1 MNDRLD
7 TELAALRDALH
18 AEARHDARSEDAL
31 ADVKA
36 GVTTVTRPPRRR
48 PMWVAGAVVLAA
60 AAAAVGVVVLSNDD
74 RDGVTV
80 PVTDPT
86 IATTAPETT
95 AAPDTTTPPSTALP
109 TTTDV
114 AVHTTVPVPS
124 QSVTSVRSISFSDTD
139 GGWAIVEQGEGR
151 PSLIRT
157 DMPGLAANWVIA
169 DSPAPA
175 ADLMEVRFADALN
188 GWLIGAQRW
197 WSTHDGGA
205 TWNELP
211 LADSGD
217 APLDVVVA
225 GGWALVL
232 RAEQSDAEP
241 FAVRVWRSPI
251 GTDDFQPT
259 DAVHPKGAGGND
271 VQLAAAFDGTDVLLS
286 FNDRGGSTFR
296 LRPDGSMSGWITP
309 ATGRGGDIVL
319 ESAPGGGAVWALS
332 QTGAWGGDAD
342 PTQVVSVAAAEGQA
356 FRDVVLPET
365 VDLTDVGVRLCGLG
379 QFDDGST
386 ALVMCDVKGARQYRS
401 TDLGATWES
410 IGTATGG
417 NEGDEWSWGGGASPQ
432 GPMVLSV
439 SHTSAETTNVSNGIW
454 AIVNST
460 DAWLSILGG

>member
-7 TELAALRDALH
+7 AELAGLRDSLH
-18 AEARHDARSEDAL
+18 ADARRDASTADAL
-31 ADVKA
+31 ALVKA
-36 GVTTVTRPPRRR
+36 GATTVTPLPRRR
-48 PMWVAGAVVLAA
+48 PVWVAGAVVLAT
-60 AAAAVGVVVLSNDD
+60 AAAAVGVVVLSRDD

-95 AAPDTTTPPSTALP
+95 AVANSTAPP
-109 TTTDV
+109 TTAAPTTV
-114 AVHTTVPVPS
+114 APHTLVPVPP
-124 QSVTSVRSISFSDTD
+124 QSVTSVRSISFSDTT
-139 GGWAIVEQGEGR
+139 GGWAIVELGDGG
-151 PSLIRT
+151 LAFIRT
-157 DMPGLAANWVIA
+157 TNPPAIAPNWVIA
-169 DSPAPA
+169 DSPTPA
-175 ADLMEVRFADALN
+175 TDLMGVRFADALN

-211 LADSGD
+211 LAASGD

-225 GGWALVL
+225 GGWALIL

-241 FAVRVWRSPI
+241 FAVRVWRSPV
-251 GTDDFQPT
+251 GTDDFRPT

-271 VQLAAAFDGTDVLLS
+271 VQLSAAFDGTDVLLS
-286 FNDRGGSTFR
+286 FNDRGGATFR
-296 LRPDGSMSGWITP
+296 LRADGSMSGWVTP
-309 ATGRGGDIVL
+309 ATGRGGDIDL

-342 PTQVVSVAAAEGQA
+342 PTQVVSVAAAEGAA

-386 ALVMCDVKGARQYRS
+386 AAVMCDAKGARQYRS
-401 TDLGATWES
+401 TDHGANWEL
-410 IGTATGG
+410 IGTATAG

-439 SHTSAETTNVSNGIW
+439 SRTSAETTKVSNGIW
-454 AIVNST
+454 AVVSST
-460 DAWLSILGG
+460 DAWVSILGG